1 MYDVII
7 NGEVRR
13 AVSGLASKLWVP
25 GRAGMHGRP
34 LLSFCPIT
42 LLQLTFLA
50 KPQSWG
56 AAPRFVFFPPKFTSV
71 CAGPPRPPPA
81 PKTCKAP

>member
-1 MYDVII
+1 MYGVII

-13 AVSGLASKLWVP
+13 AVSGLASKLWVL

-42 LLQLTFLA
+42 LLQLTF
-50 KPQSWG
+50 
-56 AAPRFVFFPPKFTSV
+56 SV
-71 CAGPPRPPPA
+71 W
-81 PKTCKAP
+81 

>member
-1 MYDVII
+1 MRARVWAAGGVKVNSSKLVQTSRIAIMYDVIM

-25 GRAGMHGRP
+25 GRAGMHVRP

-42 LLQLTFLA
+42 LLQLTF
-50 KPQSWG
+50 
-56 AAPRFVFFPPKFTSV
+56 
-71 CAGPPRPPPA
+71 
-81 PKTCKAP
+81 

>member
-25 GRAGMHGRP
+25 RRAGVHGSP
-34 LLSFCPIT
+34 LLNFCRIT
-42 LLQLTFLA
+42 LLQLTF
-50 KPQSWG
+50 
-56 AAPRFVFFPPKFTSV
+56 SV
-71 CAGPPRPPPA
+71 W
-81 PKTCKAP
+81 

>member
-13 AVSGLASKLWVP
+13 ADSGLASKLWVS
-25 GRAGMHGRP
+25 GRAGMLGRP

-42 LLQLTFLA
+42 LLQLTF
-50 KPQSWG
+50 
-56 AAPRFVFFPPKFTSV
+56 SV
-71 CAGPPRPPPA
+71 W
-81 PKTCKAP
+81 

>member
-13 AVSGLASKLWVP
+13 AVSGLAIKLWVP

-34 LLSFCPIT
+34 LLSFCRIT
-42 LLQLTFLA
+42 LLQL
-50 KPQSWG
+50 
-56 AAPRFVFFPPKFTSV
+56 FFSLW
-71 CAGPPRPPPA
+71 
-81 PKTCKAP
+81 

>member
-25 GRAGMHGRP
+25 GRAGMHAWASAAQF
-34 LLSFCPIT
+34 LSHNSAVT
-42 LLQLTFLA
+42 H
-50 KPQSWG
+50 
-56 AAPRFVFFPPKFTSV
+56 FFSMV
-71 CAGPPRPPPA
+71 SM
-81 PKTCKAP
+81 

>member
-25 GRAGMHGRP
+25 GRAGMHA

-42 LLQLTFLA
+42 LLQLISLV
-50 KPQSWG
+50 W
-56 AAPRFVFFPPKFTSV
+56 
-71 CAGPPRPPPA
+71 
-81 PKTCKAP
+81 

>member
-1 MYDVII
+1 MLNSHFKNTLFFWLSQPPLQTSRIAIMYDVII

-34 LLSFCPIT
+34 LLSYCPIT
-42 LLQLTFLA
+42 LLQLIF
-50 KPQSWG
+50 
-56 AAPRFVFFPPKFTSV
+56 SV
-71 CAGPPRPPPA
+71 C
-81 PKTCKAP
+81 

>member
-13 AVSGLASKLWVP
+13 AFSGLASKLRVL
-25 GRAGMHGRP
+25 GRTGMHGSP

-42 LLQLTFLA
+42 LLQLTF
-50 KPQSWG
+50 
-56 AAPRFVFFPPKFTSV
+56 SV
-71 CAGPPRPPPA
+71 W
-81 PKTCKAP
+81 

>member
-25 GRAGMHGRP
+25 GRAGMHVRP

-42 LLQLTFLA
+42 LLQLTF
-50 KPQSWG
+50 
-56 AAPRFVFFPPKFTSV
+56 
-71 CAGPPRPPPA
+71 
-81 PKTCKAP
+81 

>member
-13 AVSGLASKLWVP
+13 AVSGLANKLWVP

-34 LLSFCPIT
+34 LLSFY
-42 LLQLTFLA
+42 L
-50 KPQSWG
+50 SHNS
-56 AAPRFVFFPPKFTSV
+56 AATHPSV
-71 CAGPPRPPPA
+71 W
-81 PKTCKAP
+81 